1 METEKRTKWDIG
13 VAIDKGNQSVALV
26 EKYQTDIVSRLQ
38 PDELAQHKANI
49 KEVEARRAGQKET
62 LVAQKSKTLGQDEAI
77 SILYTTIASIRNIVK
92 SSSPNAEILKAYGVG
107 EKTSKTVTSVTASG
121 NMVITAYNSFTAWS
135 NLAGIIEADIVE
147 IQALTAQL
155 STVDV
160 AQESSKFTRKSK
172 TMDKNQLQRAVEDE
186 VTKLSALGVHVFHAK
201 DPAISALF
209 AGLSPS
215 SAKPET
221 QPSANPVE
229 AKV

>member
-1 METEKRTKWDIG
+1 
-13 VAIDKGNQSVALV
+13 
-26 EKYQTDIVSRLQ
+26 
-38 PDELAQHKANI
+38 
-49 KEVEARRAGQKET
+49 
-62 LVAQKSKTLGQDEAI
+62 
-77 SILYTTIASIRNIVK
+77 
-92 SSSPNAEILKAYGVG
+92 
-107 EKTSKTVTSVTASG
+107 
-121 NMVITAYNSFTAWS
+121 MVITAYNSFTAWS

-209 AGLSPS
+209 AGLIPS